1 MGAILALP
9 RGWLE
14 PIFLTVGRY
23 NINNVFFASEVFE
36 IFSVE
41 RFV

>member
-1 MGAILALP
+1 MGGILALP

-14 PIFLTVGRY
+14 LIFLTVGRY
-23 NINNVFFASEVFE
+23 NINKVFFAPKVLD
-36 IFSVE
+36 IFIVK